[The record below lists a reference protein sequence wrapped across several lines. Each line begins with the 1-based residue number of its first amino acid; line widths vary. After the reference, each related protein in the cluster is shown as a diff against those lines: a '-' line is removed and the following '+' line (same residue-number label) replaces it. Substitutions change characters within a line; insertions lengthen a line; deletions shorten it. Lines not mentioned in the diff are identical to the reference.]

1 VHHGDIRNGIHR
13 MNPALTVFW
22 KEIRENLRDRRT
34 VLNTLLTG
42 PLLAPLLFV
51 LLINAAVSRELD
63 KAEKPLPVPLAGAQ
77 HAPNLVDALRRSGVE
92 IEDAPADPERAV
104 REGEVDLVLRIAPA
118 YAESWR
124 AGEPAQVE
132 LIHDASQR
140 DAQGSVARL
149 RGLLDAYAQ
158 RTGALRLVARGIS
171 PSLLRP
177 MVVAD
182 RDQST
187 AQARSGTLF
196 GMLPYFFILGVF
208 VGGMALAID
217 TTAGERERQ
226 SLEPL
231 LVNPIGRGGLLAGKL
246 AATSAFAFTSLLLG
260 IVAFSVAGRFLPTE
274 KLGMSLE
281 IGLRFAS
288 LTLFVMLP
296 LVVVLTGLQTLAAA
310 FAKSYREAQTYLSL
324 LMFVPAVP
332 TLLLSLFPLKTQA
345 WMYAVPLMGQQIVIT
360 RLLRGEVV
368 PMSGL
373 WTCFAS
379 STLAALLVYL
389 VTAQVYRSEKLAIS
403 A

>member
-1 VHHGDIRNGIHR
+1 MSAV
-13 MNPALTVFW
+13 LTVFW

-42 PLLAPLLFV
+42 PLLAPLMFV

-63 KAEKPLPVPLAGAQ
+63 KAEKALPVPVIGAK
-77 HAPNLVDALRRSGVE
+77 HAPNLVDALRRNGVE
-92 IEDAPADPERAV
+92 IKAAPADPERAV

-118 YAESWR
+118 YAEAWR

-132 LIHDASQR
+132 LIHDDSQR
-140 DAQGSVARL
+140 DAQGSVRRL

-171 PSLLRP
+171 PSLLQP
-177 MVVAD
+177 VVVAD

-231 LVNPIGRGGLLAGKL
+231 LVNPVGRGRLLAGKL
-246 AATSAFAFTSLLLG
+246 GATSLFALTSLLLG
-260 IVAFSVAGRFLPTE
+260 IVAFSIAGQFMPTE

-281 IGLRFAS
+281 IGPRFAL
-288 LTLFVMLP
+288 LTLFTMLP

-345 WMYAVPLMGQQIVIT
+345 WMYAVPLMGQQVVIT

-368 PMSGL
+368 PTSGL
-373 WTCFAS
+373 WTCFAC
-379 STLAALLVYL
+379 STLAALVVYL
-389 VTAQVYRSEKLAIS
+389 VTTQVYRSEKLAIS